1 MWVVP
6 VFSVSLFPSSSV
18 FWLNYDCNEPLNYN
32 NGPKEQEMIFK
43 DRINFLLIFG
53 CNSPVCLSVCLSVCC
68 HVGPAGGA
76 GGVKSQQK
84 TYHCCLFLPFRQAFC
99 FLFKKSGG
107 TILEPSES
115 TNWGA
120 DETYRHISAAAPAF
134 LLSLHGIRFL
144 PAKPFALSFQPL
156 VKQVLWRQTQRE
168 LPLSSFPDIGDSTA
182 ESDGGDSGESS
193 LTRCCCFHLS
203 PPVPQFPLTS
213 PSTNTTTLS
222 DQFPGSTWFR
232 WRVPQALGR
241 SAPQG
246 WKKTINITK
255 LSWSITLYHCIPLQK
270 VEFFIQRVNDA
281 RMLVALGD
289 WWNLYLFAACQSPG
303 WSMSLMFN
311 S

>member
-32 NGPKEQEMIFK
+32 IGPKEQEMIFK
-43 DRINFLLIFG
+43 DRINFLIIFG

-134 LLSLHGIRFL
+134 LLSLRGIRFL
-144 PAKPFALSFQPL
+144 PAKPFALSLQLL
-156 VKQVLWRQTQRE
+156 VKQVLWRKRERESCLLLRFLTSVTQPPNPMGE
-168 LPLSSFPDIGDSTA
+168 TLEKALLLGAAASTFLHPCLSFP
-182 ESDGGDSGESS
+182 
-193 LTRCCCFHLS
+193 
-203 PPVPQFPLTS
+203 S

-246 WKKTINITK
+246 WKNYQYHKTQLINNIISLHSSPK
-255 LSWSITLYHCIPLQK
+255 SWIFHSACKWCQNAGCAWWLVKFIPFCGLSIPRLINESY
-270 VEFFIQRVNDA
+270 V
-281 RMLVALGD
+281 
-289 WWNLYLFAACQSPG
+289 
-303 WSMSLMFN
+303 
-311 S
+311 